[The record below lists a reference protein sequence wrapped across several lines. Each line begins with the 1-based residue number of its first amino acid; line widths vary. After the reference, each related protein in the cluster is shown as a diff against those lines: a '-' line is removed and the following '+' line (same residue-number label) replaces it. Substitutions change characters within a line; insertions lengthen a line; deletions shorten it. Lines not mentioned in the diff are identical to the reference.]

1 MKKSIL
7 LELLKWNSEGR
18 EIYIKEIRKSILS
31 VLQMWQWWIK
41 LFYLIHWGKTLK
53 IIKLY
58 NLPKRINQTHVKA
71 QDTDETLSVFHD
83 EESLVP

>member
-1 MKKSIL
+1 
-7 LELLKWNSEGR
+7 
-18 EIYIKEIRKSILS
+18 
-31 VLQMWQWWIK
+31 MWQWWIK